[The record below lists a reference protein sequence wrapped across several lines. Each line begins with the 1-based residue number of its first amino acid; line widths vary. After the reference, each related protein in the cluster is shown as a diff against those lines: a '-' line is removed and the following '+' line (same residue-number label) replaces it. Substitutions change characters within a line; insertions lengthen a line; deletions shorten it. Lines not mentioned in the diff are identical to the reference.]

1 MAFHDAHLKS
11 SIFIGERRRAIEYS
25 RAVQTCF
32 SHSASGSW
40 QHRCLNL
47 YSTHDFG
54 LISIFVYFEIKVYN
68 MAKNFQATG
77 SERAKILKY
86 LKDLFHWRLRLAVQ
100 RAWGREWLRN
110 RQSNRNR
117 QPDWYKFSRR
127 FLALSRFSPFTF
139 SLMVWQQTKN
149 NNFKKFLTFHN
160 GFFFLLTH
168 QPRAEFQPL
177 CEKHEFRM
185 SVTKA

>member
-68 MAKNFQATG
+68 MAKNSQATG

-117 QPDWYKFSRR
+117 QPDWYKIFSKILG
-127 FLALSRFSPFTF
+127 FKPIQSVYFQFDGET
-139 SLMVWQQTKN
+139 TDKKY
-149 NNFKKFLTFHN
+149 NF
-160 GFFFLLTH
+160 
-168 QPRAEFQPL
+168 
-177 CEKHEFRM
+177 
-185 SVTKA
+185 